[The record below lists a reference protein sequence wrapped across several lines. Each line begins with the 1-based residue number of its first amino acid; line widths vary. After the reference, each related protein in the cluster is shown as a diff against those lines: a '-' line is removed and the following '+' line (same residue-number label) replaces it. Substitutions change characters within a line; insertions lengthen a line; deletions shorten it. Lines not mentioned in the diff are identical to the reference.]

1 MLRIAWISCVTG
13 EQCPSLEHDDIEHG
27 HMLPPNP
34 FLFQLIP
41 LGTFTHAYE
50 QTSTQ
55 LTLATYDLKLA
66 ETASVPLMKMV
77 KSDIVTQW
85 AKSLLI

>member
-1 MLRIAWISCVTG
+1 MGICCHQIL
-13 EQCPSLEHDDIEHG
+13 L
-27 HMLPPNP
+27 L
-34 FLFQLIP
+34 QLIS

-55 LTLATYDLKLA
+55 LAVATFDIKLG
-66 ETASVPLMKMV
+66 ETASVPLMKMD

-85 AKSLLI
+85 TKSLLI